1 MRKGG
6 GIVANFTL
14 DVTRADDLLVL
25 RFEFVN
31 LVLDPNENAIPR
43 QLIRASAASE
53 AFMIVHF
60 QPQHIS
66 EQCFSVNTTGDDGRI
81 KSVIAGN
88 SRLAFRLRPDM
99 QSLPLKLEDL
109 LNWDR
114 FEQVLALEEAPQ
126 NEARGIS
133 KPLDHETAIELPFRI
148 TLSPDRASRWIH
160 RAQPFAVRG
169 GVELWHTQ
177 LAATAAARQRGGA
190 QLWAIWSPDHPE
202 FRPQRDD
209 FSMSLTFKDRS
220 EIVQL
225 SSDFTLL
232 DAERFGIDAQ
242 RDPDEFRRLQQLASQ
257 RSQRLVGERLMLS
270 ALGGWVNL
278 HSRFNFPPLDGF
290 LPTVGEQSRDLFALV
305 DWSHVAN
312 MGRDQYVRTVKRGFL
327 FPFGH
332 RANVITI
339 TERKF
344 KPARAPA
351 TERPAYLV
359 QRSILIIQEPV
370 REYDPQERGMPFV
383 SVTMTNLATPEFD
396 PLQNADVPRVNGTP
410 FAFAMRAI
418 DREGRKADFAA
429 PVVFVPVNEVSNLT
443 AVAQKYEALGRV
455 DFRSQLVAFAEA
467 NPRADSALK
476 TATIQFAHNAE
487 GTSPPFVPRMVTAEV
502 HLPAAEQ
509 LLGTASRTAIR
520 YHKDYISS
528 GLAAVGGGVFAE
540 IVDGLLL
547 GFPPDKVGGMAAP
560 TVKLTGLSNEHGAI
574 PNVNAVASGNFSG
587 GQLVEGLAGK
597 LLGVIDLKT
606 IIAAATDSGELPKL
620 KTVPEPGG
628 LRTTFQW
635 TPKLKEPLPSPLIA
649 QGGTAALVISGTRF
663 QPSGGGAQAFTSIE
677 GTISNFALLFAG
689 VVRVGFKDL
698 FFHMET
704 GKKPS
709 FDASVKSVNFEGDLS
724 FVKKIADELQKH
736 GFGAKTGPAITITP
750 EGITAGAAL
759 AIPDLKLG
767 ALGLQNMI
775 LSTAISLFF
784 FGKPAELRFGLSSRE
799 NPFLVSYAPFG
810 GGGFFALTASTATG
824 GVQLEMSLEFG
835 GVFAIDLIIAKG
847 QVQLMAGIIFELK
860 DGKAALGGSVRIYGY
875 VEVLR
880 IVAISVLF
888 YLSLKFDGGKA
899 TGKAAL
905 TVMVRVLAFSQSVTL
920 TAEQS
925 FSTSEAAS
933 TPVLSAPV
941 GTPVG
946 GIDGARSFDQAMAL
960 PEWRKYCEAFG

>member
-1 MRKGG
+1 
-6 GIVANFTL
+6 VANFTL

-31 LVLDPNENAIPR
+31 LVLDPNENVLPR
-43 QLIRASAASE
+43 RLIRASAASE
-53 AFMIVHF
+53 ALMIVHF

-99 QSLPLKLEDL
+99 QSLPLKLDDL
-109 LNWDR
+109 LNWDS
-114 FEQVLALEEAPQ
+114 FEQVLTLEEVPQ
-126 NEARGIS
+126 NESRGIS

-160 RAQPFAVRG
+160 RAQPFAARG

-177 LAATAAARQRGGA
+177 LAATAAARLRGA
-190 QLWAIWSPDHPE
+190 TQLWAIWSPDHPE
-202 FRPQRDD
+202 FHPQPDD

-220 EIVQL
+220 EIVQI

-232 DAERFGIDAQ
+232 DADRFRIDPQ
-242 RDPDEFRRLQQLASQ
+242 GNPDEFGRLQELASQ
-257 RSQRLVGERLMLS
+257 RSQRLAGERLMLS

-278 HSRFNFPPLDGF
+278 HSRFNFPSLPGF
-290 LPTVGEQSRDLFALV
+290 LQQMKGHEFDQGDDLFALI
-305 DWSHVAN
+305 DWSHIAN

-351 TERPAYLV
+351 TERPAYLF
-359 QRSILIIQEPV
+359 QRSMLVIQEPV

-396 PLQNADVPRVNGTP
+396 PLAQNANIPRVNGVSFP
-410 FAFAMRAI
+410 FAMRAI
-418 DREGRKADFAA
+418 DREGRKLDFAA
-429 PVVFVPVNEVSNLT
+429 PVVFVPANEVGNLT
-443 AVAQKYEALGRV
+443 AVARTYESLGGI
-455 DFRSQLVAFAEA
+455 DFRSQLVAFAET
-467 NPRADSALK
+467 NPHNPADSAVK
-476 TATIQFAHNAE
+476 TATIQFAHNVQGAN
-487 GTSPPFVPRMVTAEV
+487 PPFVPRMVTAEV

-528 GLAAVGGGVFAE
+528 GLAGIGGGVFAE

-574 PNVNAVASGNFSG
+574 PNVDAVASGNFSG
-587 GQLVEGLAGK
+587 GQLVEGLEGK

-606 IIAAATDSGELPKL
+606 IIAAATTSGELPKL
-620 KTVPEPGG
+620 KTVSEPGG
-628 LRTTFQW
+628 QRTTFQW
-635 TPKLKEPLPSPLIA
+635 TPKLKDPLPSPLKA
-649 QGGTAALVISGTRF
+649 EGGTPTLVISGTRF
-663 QPSGGGAQAFTSIE
+663 QPSGAGGQAFTSIE
-677 GTISNFALLFAG
+677 GTLSNFALSFAG
-689 VVRVGFKDL
+689 VVRVGFGQL

-709 FDASVKSVNFEGDLS
+709 FDATVKAVDFEGDLA

-759 AIPDLKLG
+759 GVPDIKLG
-767 ALGLQNMI
+767 AFGLQNII

-784 FGKPAELRFGLSSRE
+784 FGKPAEVRFALSSRE

-810 GGGFFALTASTATG
+810 GGGFFALTASTASG
-824 GVQLEMSLEFG
+824 GVQLEMALEFG

-847 QVQLMAGIIFELK
+847 EVQLMAGIIFELK
-860 DGKAALGGSVRIYGY
+860 EGKAALGGSVRIYGY

-888 YLSLKFDGGKA
+888 YLSLKYVDGKA
-899 TGKAAL
+899 TGRAAL
-905 TVMVRVLAFSQSVTL
+905 TVMVRVFAFSQSVTL
-920 TAEQS
+920 TVEQS
-925 FSTSEAAS
+925 FSTITVTSS
-933 TPVLSAPV
+933 PVLSAPV
-941 GTPVG
+941 GTTVP
-946 GIDGARSFDQAMAL
+946 GIDDTRTFDQAMAL
-960 PEWRKYCEAFG
+960 PEWRQYCGAFA